1 MVLIIVKGDL
11 VGVGESDLLVEV
23 EDFVL
28 DTCKYK
34 KQTRG
39 FFNKLTR
46 LLIDF
51 DKIYNPDYNYFG
63 CIEAFIELRYEM
75 NDYLGCEDELEHQ
88 LKKLSFDYIQCRF
101 DNYVKKHKR
110 KLRDHRYSEGE
121 NTKQLIERMQAVSE
135 RYARVLV
142 VRVDFAY
149 KKKYHH
155 LLSIKDFDNDMRILR
170 QRIHN
175 RDGFF
180 DGLIEYAWALEQGIE
195 KGYHCHL
202 LLVYKGHKRKNAYG
216 IAKRVGEIW
225 ESITFNEGCYFN
237 CHSTAYLSQFEEK
250 GMLGIG
256 MIHTC
261 NSKQVE
267 NMLATVQ
274 YLVRPEKE
282 QQHLRAKV
290 CRRMRTFG

>member
-1 MVLIIVKGDL
+1 MNINESALLIEIEGYVIK
-11 VGVGESDLLVEV
+11 V
-23 EDFVL
+23 
-28 DTCKYK
+28 CKYK
-34 KQTRG
+34 LNPKN
-39 FFNKLTR
+39 FYAHLAKLLMEFNEV
-46 LLIDF
+46 
-51 DKIYNPDYNYFG
+51 YNPDYSYFG
-63 CIEAFIELRYEM
+63 CIEAFVELYYEINLWLDC
-75 NDYLGCEDELEHQ
+75 NDILVRK
-88 LKKLSFDYIQCRF
+88 LKNLSFRYIQSRF
-101 DNYVKKHKR
+101 EYYLTKHKR
-110 KLRDHRYSEGE
+110 KLRDHRHSENE
-121 NTKQLIERMQAVSE
+121 NAKQLVERMQAVSE

-237 CHSTAYLSQFEEK
+237 CHGTAYLSQFEEK

-256 MIHTC
+256 MIHTS